1 MKQVKTQK
9 GKVLNMQALYDA
21 NQEEIAVGNANMNAR
36 GDVLGAGGK
45 ILIPKNK
52 VTDAYYANN
61 PNAVKE
67 VSIKQDPDEMAK
79 ASADEVK
86 AKKAQEARDRAAK
99 QAHDKAKEQ
108 ELARDAGL
116 GQPVQL
122 DETTKGRP
130 EPVAEPEPQAP
141 EASASEIVSET
152 IREREDG
159 TKYREVEYG
168 DGSMEELPV
177 E

>member
-9 GKVLNMQALYDA
+9 GKVLNMQALYDT
-21 NQEEIAVGNANMNAR
+21 NQEQIVVGNANMNAR
-36 GDVLGAGGK
+36 GDILGPGGK
-45 ILIPKNK
+45 IAIPKNK

-67 VSIKQDPDEMAK
+67 VSIKQDPDELAR
-79 ASADEVK
+79 ASAEEAK
-86 AKKAQEARDRAAK
+86 AKKAQEAKDRAIK
-99 QAHDKAKEQ
+99 EAHEKAKADA
-108 ELARDAGL
+108 LAKEAQL
-116 GQPVQL
+116 QQPVAL
-122 DETTKGRP
+122 DENTQGR
-130 EPVAEPEPQAP
+130 EPEAQAQAP

>member
-21 NQEEIAVGNANMNAR
+21 NQEQVAVGNANMNAR
-36 GDVLGAGGK
+36 GDVLGPGGK
-45 ILIPKNK
+45 VIIPKNK
-52 VTDAYYANN
+52 VTTAYYDAN

-67 VSIKQDPDEMAK
+67 VSIKQDPDELAK
-79 ASADEVK
+79 AEAEEV
-86 AKKAQEARDRAAK
+86 AKRKAQEAKDRAIK
-99 QAHDKAKEQ
+99 EAHEKAKAEA
-108 ELARDAGL
+108 LAKEAQL

-122 DETTKGRP
+122 DETTDPRP
-130 EPVAEPEPQAP
+130 VEPQTP
-141 EASASEIVSET
+141 EEAAGEIVSET
-152 IREREDG
+152 IRVREDG
-159 TKYREVEYG
+159 TQYREVEYS

>member
-79 ASADEVK
+79 ATADQVK

-108 ELARDAGL
+108 ELAKEARL
-116 GQPVQL
+116 GQPVEL
-122 DETTKGRP
+122 DEKTKGRP
-130 EPVAEPEPQAP
+130 EPVEPQTP
-141 EASASEIVSET
+141 DASASEIVSET